1 MSVGSWVEWSGLPSM
16 LGGTVNTYKHNL
28 GIDTAQSHLRLAPQG
43 SELVAG
49 IVYDTTYTIQDGGIC
64 MAWVVKPLKTVLPF
78 TGIYAHTVNGIS
90 RGQVVVVHNP
100 LDDSFIM
107 AKSKDDG
114 LVELAAKFAALT
126 NS

>member
-1 MSVGSWVEWSGLPSM
+1 MSVGSWVEWTGLPSM
-16 LGGTVNTYKHNL
+16 LGGTLNSFKHNL
-28 GIDTAQSHLRLAPQG
+28 GIDTAQSHIRLAAQG

-49 IVYDTTYTIQDGGIC
+49 IVFNTSYTIQDSGIC
-64 MAWVVKPLKTVLPF
+64 MAWILKPLKNVLPF
-78 TGIYAHTVNGIS
+78 TGIYAHTINGLNK
-90 RGQVVVVHNP
+90 GQVVVVHNP

-114 LVELAAKFAALT
+114 LTELAAKFAALT